1 MSATPRK
8 EGRVIVIGASLAGS
22 MAAIKLARAGLRV
35 TLIDK
40 ESFPRRKPCGEGLSA
55 RGQAE
60 LTAAGCSLKELSCE
74 HRPLDGYRIFHGSRS
89 LEIPDEAG
97 LVGISRIELDNRL
110 ISYAARFPSIDIVLG
125 GKASVVESR
134 IGHCKVRA
142 RGCDFVGGT
151 LIVADGA
158 ASPTIR
164 SLGRTI
170 RLPRAPRL
178 GTSSSWGLVRG
189 ELLSKVHT
197 VLVRGGE
204 IYLTPL
210 ANGVVNVSALGDRSL
225 IQPFAQE
232 RSLRVRVD
240 AIAEMIGV
248 SLEPMYAPLSCGAI
262 NTSYR
267 GASIHGAYVV
277 GDACET
283 FDPCAGFGMAHAL
296 LTGRLAAQCVTR
308 GLGELAPDAVL
319 RAYELE
325 REDRIRDVRGFTR
338 LTSATMTSGIGRM
351 SLPLLVSTGL
361 AARVSSSVHDTH
373 GPDLVRRLVS
383 LLGGRSL
390 SPHAEAMTAS

>member
-1 MSATPRK
+1 MSGIPRK
-8 EGRVIVIGASLAGS
+8 EGRVIIIGASLAGS
-22 MAAIKLARAGLRV
+22 MAAIELARAGLRV

-40 ESFPRRKPCGEGLSA
+40 DSFPRRKPCGEGLSA

-60 LTAAGCSLKELSCE
+60 LTAAGCSLQEISCE

-89 LEIPDEAG
+89 LEIPERTG
-97 LVGISRIELDNRL
+97 LVGVSRLELDQRL
-110 ISYAARFPSIDIVLG
+110 LSCASRFPSIEIVLG

-134 IGHCKVRA
+134 VGHCKVRVQ
-142 RGCDFVGGT
+142 GHDFVAGT

-164 SLGRTI
+164 SLGRTVST
-170 RLPRAPRL
+170 PRAPRL
-178 GTSSSWGLVRG
+178 GTSSSWGLARG
-189 ELLSKVHT
+189 EMASKVHT

-240 AIAEMIGV
+240 ALAEMIGV
-248 SLEPMYAPLSCGAI
+248 SLAPISAPLSCGAI
-262 NTSYR
+262 NTMYR
-267 GASIHGAYVV
+267 GARIHGAYVV

-296 LTGRLAAQCVTR
+296 ITGRLAAQCIMR
-308 GLGELAPDAVL
+308 GLSDLDLERAAL
-319 RAYELE
+319 AYEVE
-325 REDRIRDVRGFTR
+325 REQRVRDVRGFTR

-373 GPDLVRRLVS
+373 GADTVRRLVS
-383 LLGGRSL
+383 LVGGRRRQLYSQACKEL
-390 SPHAEAMTAS
+390 

>member
-1 MSATPRK
+1 MSVTPRK
-8 EGRVIVIGASLAGS
+8 EGRVIIIGASLAGS
-22 MAAIKLARAGLRV
+22 MAAIELARAGLSV

-60 LTAAGCSLKELSCE
+60 LTAAGCSLNKLSCE
-74 HRPLDGYRIFHGSRS
+74 HRPLEGYRIFHGSRS

-97 LVGISRIELDNRL
+97 LVGVSRMELDNRL
-110 ISYAARFPSIDIVLG
+110 LSYASRFPSIEIVLG
-125 GKASVVESR
+125 GKASVLESR
-134 IGHCKVRA
+134 IGYCKVRE
-142 RGCDFVGGT
+142 RGCDFVGDT

-158 ASPTIR
+158 PSPTIR
-164 SLGRTI
+164 SLGRTV
-170 RLPRAPRL
+170 RSPRVPRL

-189 ELLSKVHT
+189 ELSPKVHT

-210 ANGVVNVSALGDRSL
+210 VNGVVNISALGDRSL

-232 RSLRVRVD
+232 RPLRVRID

-248 SLEPMYAPLSCGAI
+248 SLEPIHTPLSCGAI
-262 NTSYR
+262 NTLYR

-296 LTGRLAAQCVTR
+296 LTGRLAAQCVSR
-308 GLGELAPDAVL
+308 GLGELDPAAAI
-319 RAYELE
+319 RAYEVE
-325 REDRIRDVRGFTR
+325 REDRVRDVRGFTR

-351 SLPLLVSTGL
+351 SLPFLISTGL
-361 AARVSSSVHDTH
+361 AARVSRSVHATH
-373 GPDLVRRLVS
+373 EPDAVRHLVA
-383 LLGGRSL
+383 LLGGRGRA
-390 SPHAEAMTAS
+390 PHGEAIEAL